1 MSFFDTLKQGFMDAS
16 DKIWTWLYDAT
27 HPNSPLN
34 NMDKPKLS
42 NFDTYMQDPS
52 ISKKWKAKMLSD
64 LQAWRLN
71 EEDANNIISK
81 IYLNK
86 QNTDTWESNPIQLP
100 TSDNFQ
106 EHHLPW
112 VDTAASWLSKS
123 KFKSNPDDNPAE
135 SVWKSLFNFLP
146 NAWEMALGGLNM
158 VTTAWGEAIR
168 HMWEGDTPIVAIGKW
183 AYDTTAHDFIN
194 PTIAWVQNFG
204 KDVSNTYNEKWALP
218 AIEQWVRWVKDF
230 VVENPAVATAVT
242 PKSFSDFFMKPVE
255 KVGEVS
261 GWKSIDTF
269 VGKKIEK
276 VKSGIGEKG
285 IQEIYEAVNPTT
297 RENKALL
304 RENVKN
310 LLPYIDEKKLTWNE
324 LPVVKDRVDTHM
336 NSALEGMKNYEDTV
350 WVKWTVNTD
359 AIANSLRDK
368 YQEKIGDSYINPDAA
383 KMAQTLID
391 TLEWFGKEVKDADII
406 KIRRAWDDIIEKNK
420 WFMQSADGNLK
431 ADVFYDANKF
441 FRKEIKASNPE
452 YAKFLADYAKTRTL
466 SDILDAT
473 IQRRTGQIWNKS
485 LLVKTWE
492 QSAKLAWWILW
503 NAIWWPL
510 GGAVGYWATDMI
522 MWQVSKLWWSS
533 AKLARGKKAILKSEK
548 NGNNISDTSV
558 PSDRNIW
565 NRKSFKEIMTSWP
578 WLGSAWA
585 IWEENKKKTMKDWLK
600 SGKKK

>member
-16 DKIWTWLYDAT
+16 NSLGTWLYDAT

-194 PTIAWVQNFG
+194 PTIAWVQNFW
-204 KDVSNTYNEKWALP
+204 KDVSNTYNEKWTLP

-242 PKSFSDFFMKPVE
+242 PKSFSDLFMKPVE

-359 AIANSLRDK
+359 AIANALRDK

-406 KIRRAWDDIIEKNK
+406 KIRRAWDDIIDKNK

-473 IQRRTGQIWNKS
+473 IQRRTGQTKW
-485 LLVKTWE
+485 
-492 QSAKLAWWILW
+492 WWIRQWLENSARVAW
-503 NAIWWPL
+503 YWAWAVVWWPVWGVVWTIL
-510 GGAVGYWATDMI
+510 TEWMI
-522 MWQVSKLWWSS
+522 HWVKKFTWSS
-533 AKLARGKKAILKSEK
+533 AKLTAGKRL
-548 NGNNISDTSV
+548 ISKWNKDGVDSIAHSK
-558 PSDRNIW
+558 PSDNIPSSVD
-565 NRKSFKEIMTSWP
+565 KKLTFWP

-600 SGKKK
+600 SGKK